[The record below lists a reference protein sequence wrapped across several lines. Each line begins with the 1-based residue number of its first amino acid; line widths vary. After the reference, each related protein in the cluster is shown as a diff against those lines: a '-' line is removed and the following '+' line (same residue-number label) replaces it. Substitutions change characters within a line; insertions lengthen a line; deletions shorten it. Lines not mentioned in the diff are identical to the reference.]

1 MRLVTSAVLATLA
14 LTLSACGGDDPP
26 PPEPT
31 TTATTPA
38 SVTEAPP
45 ALPPRAGDD
54 SAQGV
59 TDFVSYYLKVLS
71 YAHRT
76 GETGELT
83 KLSDPA
89 CDACQSYITAIQDLA
104 KAGGAITG
112 GARTFEGAKGGYV
125 RDGESLVTIDMK
137 IAEGTHRE
145 DRSSEPESIAASE
158 MRLTFGVTGSADG
171 RRVTAIY
178 RGDAE

>member
-1 MRLVTSAVLATLA
+1 MRLVTSAVMATLA

-26 PPEPT
+26 PPEPS
-31 TTATTPA
+31 TTATT
-38 SVTEAPP
+38 VTEPP
-45 ALPPRAGDD
+45 PTVPPRAGDD
-54 SAQGV
+54 SPQGV

-71 YAHRT
+71 YAHWT
-76 GETGELT
+76 GQTAELSR
-83 KLSDPA
+83 LSDPG

-104 KAGGAITG
+104 EAGGQITG
-112 GARTFEGAKGGYV
+112 GARTFQGAKGGYV

-137 IAEGTHRE
+137 IAEGTRRE
-145 DRSSEPESIAASE
+145 DRSSEPESVSASE

-178 RGDAE
+178 RGDAK